1 MRVVG
6 RNEDGFAGFVIEVVR
21 LHVPDLADETIMQRV
36 SRDQN
41 YVSVVVP
48 LTLDSKEQ
56 FDAIYRALTAHERVL
71 MVL

>member
-6 RNEDGFAGFVIEVVR
+6 RNEDGFAGFVIDIVR
-21 LHVPDLADETIMQRV
+21 LHVPDLEAGTVLQRV

-41 YVSVVVP
+41 YVSVVIP

-56 FDAIYRALTAHERVL
+56 FDTVYRALTAHERVL